1 MSTATQILS
10 SFLLQVLFFS
20 SFFFLTFC
28 TLWQFF
34 SEGVY
39 GAASLCFERAE
50 DRRRRE
56 WARAASLRATS
67 GILDGSDPQMACNAL
82 REAAEIYISMDRAE
96 VAAKCFIE
104 LKEYKTAG
112 A

>member
-1 MSTATQILS
+1 M
-10 SFLLQVLFFS
+10 FLFY
-20 SFFFLTFC
+20 
-28 TLWQFF
+28 TLWQLF

-39 GAASLCFERAE
+39 GAASLCFERAQ
-50 DRRRRE
+50 DRHRKE
-56 WARAASLRATS
+56 LARAASLRATA
-67 GILDGSDPQMACNAL
+67 GILDGSNSQMTCNAL

-112 A
+112 NKISIWKFEDMILIF